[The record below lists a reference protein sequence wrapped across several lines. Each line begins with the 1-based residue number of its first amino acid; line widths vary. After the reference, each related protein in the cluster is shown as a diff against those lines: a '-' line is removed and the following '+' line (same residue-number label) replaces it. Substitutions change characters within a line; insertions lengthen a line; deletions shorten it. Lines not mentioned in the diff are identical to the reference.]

1 MSGAPSSLILHP
13 SSLVHHSLF
22 ISDLHLAPERPA
34 IVEQFFA
41 FLAGPARDADAL
53 YVLGDLFE
61 HWLGDDNAE
70 DPLNRPVAVGVAALA
85 AAGTPVYFM
94 HGNRDLL
101 VGQEFA
107 RRASAQLLD
116 DPTVVD
122 LYGAR
127 TLLMHGDTLCTDD
140 VEYLKFRAYA
150 RNPQNQTRFL
160 AQPLEAR
167 SAEMEALRLRN
178 VNAKLGKTAQI
189 MDVNS
194 AAVDQAL
201 RLAAYPRL
209 IHGHTHRPA
218 RHLHTIDGHTCERWV
233 LADWYENGSYLRCD
247 ASGCSAIALRPS

>member
-1 MSGAPSSLILHP
+1 MSAPKKRDLP
-13 SSLVHHSLF
+13 YSLF
-22 ISDLHLAPERPA
+22 ISDLHLAPERPR
-34 IVEQFFA
+34 IVEQFFG
-41 FLAGPARDADAL
+41 FLAGPARHADAV

-70 DPLNRPVAVGVAALA
+70 DPLNRSVSQGFAELA
-85 AAGTPVYFM
+85 AAGTAVYLM

-107 RRASAQLLD
+107 RRAGAGLLE
-116 DPTVVD
+116 DPTSVD
-122 LYGAR
+122 LYGTP

-150 RNPQNQTRFL
+150 RDPQNQVRFL
-160 AQPLEAR
+160 GQPLAAR
-167 SAEMEALRLRN
+167 RAEMEALRVRN

-194 AAVDQAL
+194 AAVEEAL
-201 RLAAYPRL
+201 RRAGYPRL

-218 RHLHTIDGHTCERWV
+218 RHLHTVDGHVCERWV
-233 LADWYENGSYLRCD
+233 LGDWYENGSCLRCD
-247 ASGCSAIALRPS
+247 ASGCSVMALPPA